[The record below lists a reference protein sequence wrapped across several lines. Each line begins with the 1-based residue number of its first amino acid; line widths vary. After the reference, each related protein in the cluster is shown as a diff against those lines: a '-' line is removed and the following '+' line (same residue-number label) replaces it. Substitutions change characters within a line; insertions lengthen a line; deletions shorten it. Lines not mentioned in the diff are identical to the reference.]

1 MFYYWGESDHS
12 VTRMNYWYFGEGQV
26 YYGPDMDIVD
36 GQIVYDTKLNPG
48 DKYEVQCRGVSR
60 DGTKVG
66 HEYTLYGENF
76 MDWAVQGEE
85 NPVLQSRVESI
96 DTVTVPNFYGQ
107 KVSQVTVT
115 FKEGTDMDAVKAAGV
130 TLYDRGS
137 LDAQFGEV
145 KVSDVKYDGNQVI
158 LTIDQGSEKVTDRSR
173 NAFGIY
179 ATMSWYIDSE
189 GNIFYGKEDTT
200 DALGMTIHANKTG
213 KGYQARK
220 NLDLILCVGT
230 EDLTDGSGNDRRR
243 RQPAGEHRMESGCK

>member
-1 MFYYWGESDHS
+1 
-12 VTRMNYWYFGEGQV
+12 
-26 YYGPDMDIVD
+26 
-36 GQIVYDTKLNPG
+36 
-48 DKYEVQCRGVSR
+48 
-60 DGTKVG
+60 
-66 HEYTLYGENF
+66 

-145 KVSDVKYDGNQVI
+145 KVSDVKYNGNQVI

-173 NAFGIY
+173 NAFGVY
-179 ATMSWYIDSE
+179 ATTAGISDTA
-189 GNIFYGKEDTT
+189 GNIFAGSEDTM
-200 DALGMTIHANKTG
+200 DALGMTIHANKTR
-213 KGYQARK
+213 KVIRPARTW
-220 NLDLILCVGT
+220 I
-230 EDLTDGSGNDRRR
+230 
-243 RQPAGEHRMESGCK
+243 